1 MTTVR
6 SALIQ
11 TTVLPDREAMVQKHL
26 DLIAQAAR
34 RGAQI
39 ICLQELFCQ
48 VYFGAQQDPR
58 WHRGAERIPGPTT
71 ERMQEAAREH
81 GVVLVVP
88 LHEEAQPGV
97 YYNTAAVI
105 DADGTLLGRY
115 RKNHLPQQDGFQEKY
130 YFRPGDLGYPVF
142 DTQHAKIGVFIDY
155 DRHFPEVGRLLALQ
169 GAEIL
174 YNPCTTVVS
183 LSKYLWFFEQR
194 AIAMANGVFVGTVNR
209 VGLEPLHS
217 GLFYGSSYLCDPFG
231 EILAQ
236 GAEDREE
243 IVTAD
248 LNLDR
253 IRQARELWAF
263 FRDRRPETY
272 AGLSKT

>member
-1 MTTVR
+1 MKAVR

-11 TTVLPDREAMVQKHL
+11 TAVVPDREAMVQKHL

-39 ICLQELFCQ
+39 ICLQELFCD
-48 VYFGAQQDPR
+48 VYFAATQDPR
-58 WHRGAERIPGPTT
+58 WHRGAEPVPGPTV
-71 ERMQEAAREH
+71 ERMREAARNH
-81 GVVLVVP
+81 GVALVVP
-88 LHEEAQPGV
+88 MHEEDQPGV

-105 DADGTLLGRY
+105 DADGGLLGRY
-115 RKNHLPQQDGFQEKY
+115 RKNHLPQQEGFEEKY

-142 DTQHAKIGVFIDY
+142 QTQFARIGIFIDY

-169 GAEIL
+169 GADIL

-183 LSKYLWFFEQR
+183 LSKYLWLFEQR

-209 VGLEPLHS
+209 VGLESTHP
-217 GLFYGSSYLCDPFG
+217 GLFYGSSYFCDPFG

-243 IVTAD
+243 IVVAD

-253 IRQARELWAF
+253 IRQARELWPF

-272 AGLSKT
+272 SGLARG